1 MAHPI
6 VGLWKVTVT
15 FGDKEF
21 KVVHNYLP
29 EGQVIIDAGIFIASG
44 LWDAT
49 GERSIRLVSLRPI
62 VTGTLMDREFHGW
75 QEVSGEATVNADDTF
90 VAEAEFDTVDEGGQQ
105 REGTITT
112 RGERVTLK

>member
-1 MAHPI
+1 MAHPVI
-6 VGLWKVTVT
+6 GLWKVTVT

-44 LWDAT
+44 LWKAT
-49 GERSIRLVSLRPI
+49 GERGVRLVSLRPI

-75 QEVSGEATVNADDTF
+75 QETSGEVTVNEDDIL
-90 VAEAEFDTVDEGGQQ
+90 VAEAEFEAVDEDGTP
-105 REGTITT
+105 RKGTITT
-112 RGERVTLK
+112 RGERVTSE